1 MANTST
7 KLARAPYLP
16 QVVLTGGYIA
26 TNPNMYNGFERKF
39 GGAWNVGVVVRIPVW
54 NWNEG
59 TYKVRATQATARIA
73 QMELADATEKIG
85 LQVSQCRFKVKE
97 ARRRYD
103 LAVKNVEKAEENLRC
118 ANLGFSEGV
127 MQTTDV
133 MAAQTAWL
141 QSQTQKVE
149 AEIESRLS
157 QVALR
162 KALGRL

>member
-1 MANTST
+1 M
-7 KLARAPYLP
+7 
-16 QVVLTGGYIA
+16 
-26 TNPNMYNGFERKF
+26 
-39 GGAWNVGVVVRIPVW
+39 
-54 NWNEG
+54 
-59 TYKVRATQATARIA
+59 
-73 QMELADATEKIG
+73 
-85 LQVSQCRFKVKE
+85 SQCRFKVKE